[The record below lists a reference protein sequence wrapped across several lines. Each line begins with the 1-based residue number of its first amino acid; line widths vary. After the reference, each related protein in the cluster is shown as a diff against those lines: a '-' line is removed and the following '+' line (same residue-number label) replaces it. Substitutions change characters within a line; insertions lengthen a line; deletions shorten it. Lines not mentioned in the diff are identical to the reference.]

1 MPNANMGQVPS
12 PAPAPTPEHMRK
24 VWFTLIAVIVTGIAL
39 VTGIELARSN
49 SDIICT
55 RTFQDSGSCTNGSW
69 GAWSLS
75 SQSSDQNSCTT
86 SYSESRTYTGTR
98 NTISSN
104 ISVRANAHTH
114 CNLSDDAF
122 RGGTGTIISQYA
134 ACQIRESRTR
144 VVGGTGAG
152 PSCHLPTN
160 YNPNSNTGTTTSDT
174 NEETEG
180 AVDETRSE
188 TLQGTYQLYLDMID
202 ARLATSSIRAIPAL
216 LHAGE
221 TTRVTWS
228 SDHVKSCTVVGT
240 NGDSWPKPVTVTKT
254 VTNPNDGS
262 DRTAA
267 GTQTNQAGET
277 TETTTEM
284 PAGKTGDEVSSP
296 INQQTIYTLTC
307 KTALGNSLVSSVT
320 VNLIPQFQEI

>member
-1 MPNANMGQVPS
+1 MPNANMGQMRP
-12 PAPAPTPEHMRK
+12 PAPTPAPEHMRK
-24 VWFTLIAVIVTGIAL
+24 VWFTLIAVIITGIAL

-55 RTFQDSGSCTNGSW
+55 RSFTDSGSCTNGSW

-75 SQSSDQNSCTT
+75 SQNADQNSCTT
-86 SYSESRTYTGTR
+86 SYNESRTYTGTR
-98 NTISSN
+98 NTISSS
-104 ISVRANAHTH
+104 ISIRANAHTH

-122 RGGTGTIISQYA
+122 RGGTGTITSQYA

-152 PSCHLPTN
+152 PSCNLPT
-160 YNPNSNTGTTTSDT
+160 YNPNTNNGTTTSDT

-180 AVDETRSE
+180 AVDETRTE
-188 TLQGTYQLYLDMID
+188 TLEGTYQLYLDMID

-221 TTRVTWS
+221 TTRVSWS
-228 SDHVKSCTVVGT
+228 SDHVKSCTVVGS
-240 NGDSWPKPVTVTKT
+240 NGDSWPKAVTVTKV
-254 VTNPNDGS
+254 VTNTNEG
-262 DRTAA
+262 DRTAV
-267 GTQTNQAGET
+267 GTQADQT

-284 PAGKTGDEVSSP
+284 PAGKSGSEVSSP
-296 INQQTIYTLTC
+296 INQQTTYTLTC
-307 KTALGNSLVSSVT
+307 KTALGNSLVSRVT

>member
-1 MPNANMGQVPS
+1 MPNATQGQVPS
-12 PAPAPTPEHMRK
+12 PAPAPEHMRK
-24 VWFTLIAVIVTGIAL
+24 VWFTLVAVIVTGTAL

-75 SQSSDQNSCTT
+75 SQNADQSACTV
-86 SYSESRTYTGTR
+86 SYNESRTYTGTR

-104 ISVRANAHTH
+104 ISVRANAHSY
-114 CNLSDDAF
+114 CNLSDEAF

-144 VVGGTGAG
+144 VVGGSGSG
-152 PSCHLPTN
+152 PSCNLPTT
-160 YNPNSNTGTTTSDT
+160 YNPNSNAGTTTSDN
-174 NEETEG
+174 NEEIDGE
-180 AVDETRSE
+180 VDETRSE
-188 TLQGTYQLYLDMID
+188 TLEGTYQLYLDMID
-202 ARLATSSIRAIPAL
+202 ARLATSSIRAVPML
-216 LHAGE
+216 LHSGE
-221 TTRVTWS
+221 TTRIIWS
-228 SDHVKSCTVVGT
+228 SDHVKSCTVVGS
-240 NGDSWPKPVTVTKT
+240 NGDSWPKPVTVTRT
-254 VTNPNDGS
+254 VTNDTS
-262 DRTAA
+262 EDDRTAA
-267 GTQTNQAGET
+267 GAQNDQTGETT

-284 PAGKTGDEVSSP
+284 PAGKSGDEVSSP

-307 KTALGNSLVSSVT
+307 KTALGNSLVSRVT